1 MIAIDNTVCA
11 EGQDMIF
18 IGSHMARPSEREG
31 ERAILFEGENV
42 ICKYLDGSK

>member
-1 MIAIDNTVCA
+1 MIAIDNPVCA

-18 IGSHMARPSEREG
+18 IGSHLARPSER